1 MQPSARRP
9 FDLATPAPNGL
20 RRGRTTGTCAT
31 AAVKAALLRLV
42 RGETVDAVEVSL
54 PDPDYCLEVPIAR
67 IEPLA
72 SGAVRA
78 DVLKYA
84 GDDPDNTD
92 GATIFAEVSVNHA
105 GEVRF
110 MAAPGV
116 GTVTQP
122 GLRVPPGEPAINP
135 VPRQMMR
142 MAVDEVLAGGAN
154 PGFDLAIGCV
164 DGERIARRTFNPM
177 LGIVGGISILGTSGI
192 VEPMSLAAWMASIEV
207 YVRVALGDAPEAI
220 AFTPGK
226 IGRAYAAHPLALS
239 KKQVVQIANF
249 IGASLDYAQTALE
262 EDRHR
267 LGTLWVLGHPGKLA
281 KVLDGARGKLEGR
294 VVWRGS
300 PMSLDLPSLNGR
312 MALNL
317 ERGQFLPV
325 DPGLA
330 KLAGVLSLQ
339 GLLHFATDLRGATG
353 RGTPFESVAATGTI
367 ASGIARTDDF
377 AVKGPQFQ
385 VAMQGSAN
393 ILEETQDLRVT
404 VTPKVDATSASLAA
418 AFINPAIGLGT
429 LAAQLILG
437 DQMSK
442 AFATQYRVTGS
453 WADPKIEKASS
464 GGQTPAK

>member
-281 KVLDGARGKLEGR
+281 KVLDG
-294 VVWRGS
+294 VWDTHSSKSG
-300 PMSLDLPSLNGR
+300 
-312 MALNL
+312 MAM
-317 ERGQFLPV
+317 G
-325 DPGLA
+325 
-330 KLAGVLSLQ
+330 
-339 GLLHFATDLRGATG
+339 
-353 RGTPFESVAATGTI
+353 SVAAVAAELGVAATLVEQIKTANTVENVIQILQHQPGAQAFWTEIEQRIAARMQPRVPRADRVAVRLFAMDGTPL
-367 ASGIARTDDF
+367 G
-377 AVKGPQFQ
+377 
-385 VAMQGSAN
+385 
-393 ILEETQDLRVT
+393 
-404 VTPKVDATSASLAA
+404 AA
-418 AFINPAIGLGT
+418 
-429 LAAQLILG
+429 
-437 DQMSK
+437 
-442 AFATQYRVTGS
+442 
-453 WADPKIEKASS
+453 
-464 GGQTPAK
+464 GQEAGA

>member
-281 KVLDGARGKLEGR
+281 KVLDG
-294 VVWRGS
+294 VWDTHSSKSG
-300 PMSLDLPSLNGR
+300 
-312 MALNL
+312 MAM
-317 ERGQFLPV
+317 G
-325 DPGLA
+325 
-330 KLAGVLSLQ
+330 
-339 GLLHFATDLRGATG
+339 
-353 RGTPFESVAATGTI
+353 SVAA
-367 ASGIARTDDF
+367 
-377 AVKGPQFQ
+377 
-385 VAMQGSAN
+385 VAAELG
-393 ILEETQDLRVT
+393 V
-404 VTPKVDATSASLAA
+404 AA
-418 AFINPAIGLGT
+418 ALVEQIKTANTVENVIQILQHQPGAQAFWTEIEQRIAARMQPRVPRADRVAVRLFAMDGTPLG
-429 LAAQLILG
+429 AA
-437 DQMSK
+437 
-442 AFATQYRVTGS
+442 
-453 WADPKIEKASS
+453 
-464 GGQTPAK
+464 GQEAGA

>member
-281 KVLDGARGKLEGR
+281 KVLDG
-294 VVWRGS
+294 VWDTHSSKSG
-300 PMSLDLPSLNGR
+300 
-312 MALNL
+312 MAM
-317 ERGQFLPV
+317 G
-325 DPGLA
+325 
-330 KLAGVLSLQ
+330 
-339 GLLHFATDLRGATG
+339 
-353 RGTPFESVAATGTI
+353 SVAAVATELGVAAVLVEQIKTANTVENVIQILQHQPGAQAFWTEIEQRIAARMQPRVPRADRVAVRLFAMDGT
-367 ASGIARTDDF
+367 
-377 AVKGPQFQ
+377 P
-385 VAMQGSAN
+385 
-393 ILEETQDLRVT
+393 
-404 VTPKVDATSASLAA
+404 
-418 AFINPAIGLGT
+418 LGT
-429 LAAQLILG
+429 A
-437 DQMSK
+437 
-442 AFATQYRVTGS
+442 
-453 WADPKIEKASS
+453 
-464 GGQTPAK
+464 GQEAGA